1 MTELFKTAWSGH
13 HPDKDRLR
21 STVWARLKTQG
32 GAMGEPVGH
41 IPRFV
46 GSDKA
51 AVRLAALPVW
61 QQATVVKC
69 NPDAAQA
76 PVRRRALQ
84 EGKVL
89 YMAVP
94 RLTQE
99 RCFVALTAADLQ
111 PRGVTLDV
119 AATHGGAM
127 QHGRL
132 IALSEM
138 APIDL
143 VVVGCVAVSRD
154 GGRTGKGAGFA
165 DLELGI
171 LRQLGLVQAETPI
184 VTTVHPLQIV
194 ESAHLPMLSHDWSLT
209 WIVTPDETIATQS
222 RHPQPAGLEWELLRP
237 EQHETIPVLR
247 TLRQERD
254 D

>member
-1 MTELFKTAWSGH
+1 
-13 HPDKDRLR
+13 
-21 STVWARLKTQG
+21 
-32 GAMGEPVGH
+32 
-41 IPRFV
+41 
-46 GSDKA
+46 
-51 AVRLAALPVW
+51 VW
-61 QQATVVKC
+61 QQATVIKS

-76 PVRRRALQ
+76 PVRLRALQ

-111 PRGVTLDV
+111 RRGVALDV
-119 AATHGGAM
+119 VATHRGAM

-132 IALSEM
+132 VALTEM

-194 ESAHLPMLSHDWSLT
+194 ESAPLPMLSHDWTLT
-209 WIVTPDETIATQS
+209 WIVTLDEAIATQS
-222 RHPQPAGLEWELLRP
+222 GRPQPTGLEWELVRP
-237 EQHETIPVLR
+237 EQLETIPVLR

-254 D
+254 H